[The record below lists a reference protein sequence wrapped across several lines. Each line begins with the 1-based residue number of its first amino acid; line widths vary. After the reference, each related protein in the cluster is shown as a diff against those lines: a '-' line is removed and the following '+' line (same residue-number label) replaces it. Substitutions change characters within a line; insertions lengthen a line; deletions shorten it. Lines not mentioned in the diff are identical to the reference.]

1 MGRENFPRIFIAP
14 IKAVRSVRYMLSQ
27 RCFPVLLT
35 SAGSSFQEYLR
46 LAFSRRTTVVLD
58 LVREVE
64 ASSTDSLSFA
74 AQAFALVVINSQQ
87 GGRAMKKQAL
97 NYDTLLKI
105 TRVISHSK
113 DPEEVVLLAVESIK
127 TALGFKGCATFLINR
142 QTNELELA
150 ASFGL
155 SEEYLNKGPLN
166 ALRSI
171 AQSLEEGPVAIYD
184 VTDDPRIQYPE
195 EARKEGIASM
205 LSVPIVIGGQSIGVL
220 RVYTSEPWEFT
231 LDDVNFIQAMAS
243 MSGMAIEMAR
253 NYKGMKDS
261 IEVLK
266 QLRDPKTIKYKRRT
280 PYEGVPVSVSRD
292 KS

>member
-1 MGRENFPRIFIAP
+1 MGRENFPGIFIAP